1 MGQWFLL
8 FTVLVACLPSRVT
21 AGYTKETLGS
31 LVYLIKDTFPQNYQ
45 NLRLIEFG
53 NQETHDKKSMNY
65 PIYLDEQFSTYT
77 VATKYFFQHMG
88 ISYDSVDLN
97 GYDGALKLDCR
108 QDISKELE
116 PGDILTNIGFSEHV
130 GEGDLIENVML
141 NQYRFFKNMH
151 DLARGK

>member
-1 MGQWFLL
+1 
-8 FTVLVACLPSRVT
+8 
-21 AGYTKETLGS
+21 
-31 LVYLIKDTFPQNYQ
+31 
-45 NLRLIEFG
+45 
-53 NQETHDKKSMNY
+53 
-65 PIYLDEQFSTYT
+65 
-77 VATKYFFQHMG
+77 MG